1 MKRIFLFISLILV
14 ASVTVCAQSQD
25 RWTILQDGS
34 IQWKPTRNLPYEDH
48 VEMSGQMLSV
58 VLRYGCTTAFS
69 FKSQLGFSHVAYEA

>member
-34 IQWKPTRNLPYEDH
+34 IQWKPTRNLPHEDH

-58 VLRYGCTTAFS
+58 VLRYGVDV
-69 FKSQLGFSHVAYEA
+69 Q